1 MEELPVEHAI
11 QLIRPVVKE
20 DENGETSTS
29 FALEAQKLR
38 DLLLADEVKNDEMI
52 IISVT
57 GAFRTGKSFLLNYLL
72 LYLRHLESGAE
83 GDWLTG
89 EERARLT
96 VTFHYIKQS
105 FEVFFHQNS
114 RIRDIFHHK
123 N

>member
-29 FALEAQKLR
+29 FVLEAQKLK
-38 DLLLADEVKNDEMI
+38 DLLLAESVKNDEMI

-89 EERARLT
+89 EG
-96 VTFHYIKQS
+96 
-105 FEVFFHQNS
+105 
-114 RIRDIFHHK
+114 
-123 N
+123 